1 MTDSYKIIDTMRR
14 ELALQRRYLKLLDLQ
29 KTSLLACDRKKF
41 TELQPEQ
48 ETIVATLAANQDLR
62 QKLFRM
68 SDGQPVK
75 LSDLLPTMPQRLRDA
90 AVELREELK
99 RVVADVTRISDEN
112 QTLIEN
118 ELGYISFMMDSYVD
132 ASRKADKYAGLR
144 SGRRLMLDKR
154 I

>member
-1 MTDSYKIIDTMRR
+1 
-14 ELALQRRYLKLLDLQ
+14 
-29 KTSLLACDRKKF
+29 
-41 TELQPEQ
+41 
-48 ETIVATLAANQDLR
+48 
-62 QKLFRM
+62 M